1 MAQPIPLEI
10 SPRDPRREL
19 IARIESA
26 PADYAAA
33 LLESCELLEALRQSG
48 LLALAKGALDARA
61 TLVETAADAANT
73 DTAIRA
79 TRNLLLL
86 GKMLAAVDPVVIEGI
101 GVAVAD
107 TFGNA
112 RSTPSEP
119 PSFRSLIVNFFSRD
133 MRRSLGLLN
142 RFTRNLGYQ
151 LKLRTRPDFPSRT

>member
-10 SPRDPRREL
+10 PPRDPRQEL

-33 LLESCELLEALRQSG
+33 LLEGCELLESLRQSG
-48 LLALAKGALDARA
+48 LLTLAKAALDARS

-73 DTAIRA
+73 TTAIRA

-86 GKMLAAVDPVVIEGI
+86 GQMLAAVDPVVIGGI
-101 GVAVAD
+101 AVAVAD
-107 TFGNA
+107 TFGDA
-112 RSTPSEP
+112 RSTPQEP
-119 PSFRSLIVNFFSRD
+119 PSFRSLLVNFFSRD
-133 MRRSLGLLN
+133 MRRGLGLLN

-151 LKLRTRPDFPSRT
+151 LKLRTAAPPRS